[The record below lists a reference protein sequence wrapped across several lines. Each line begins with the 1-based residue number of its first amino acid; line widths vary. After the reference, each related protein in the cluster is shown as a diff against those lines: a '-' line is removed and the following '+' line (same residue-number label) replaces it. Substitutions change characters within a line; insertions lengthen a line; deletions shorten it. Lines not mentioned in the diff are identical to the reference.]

1 MTNMTKTYRVFIDV
15 RASNKEHALKGAK
28 ALAAQEGFD
37 SFRIQED
44 PFTDEEEGIVLEI
57 ANIVGSDPWYITIF
71 DKVAE
76 ELDLTDKELKKLLKK
91 ISKITNRP

>member
-1 MTNMTKTYRVFIDV
+1 MAKTYRVFIDV
-15 RASNKEHALKGAK
+15 RASNKEHALSGAK

-44 PFTDEEEGIVLEI
+44 PLNDEEEGMVLEM
-57 ANIVGSDPWYITIF
+57 ANIVASDHSIY